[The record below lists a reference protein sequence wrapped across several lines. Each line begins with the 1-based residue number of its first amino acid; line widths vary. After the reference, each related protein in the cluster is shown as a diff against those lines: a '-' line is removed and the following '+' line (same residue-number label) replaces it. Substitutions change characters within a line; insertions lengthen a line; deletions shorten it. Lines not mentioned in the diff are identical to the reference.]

1 MQTRIM
7 YSPASNHRRALA
19 IALALVSV
27 LGCKSPGTAAPASD
41 RATEPVRLVLQI
53 TVDGLRGDLL
63 SRYGDRFGEG
73 GFRYLL
79 EKGAVYANAHYQH
92 ANTETIVGHS
102 TLATGAS
109 PDQHGMIG
117 NVWFD
122 RETGELAYNIEDPE
136 HPILP
141 TRKKA
146 MEGAQLDPSQMQSRT
161 KGRSPNSLLASTFG
175 DELFMHTAGDAKV
188 FGVSGKDRSAV
199 AMAGHVGKAFW
210 YATDSGDMVTSDY
223 YYDAYPD
230 WVVEWN
236 TRRQA
241 ESHSSGSWTLL
252 NDTSTYLLAA
262 SDDRPYETD
271 LKGYG
276 RVFPHPFGELGDPL
290 FFTRLIVSP
299 VGDALALDFAKAL
312 VTAEQL
318 GQDATPDYL
327 SISFSSVD
335 AVNHFF
341 GPSSLENEDVVLQLD
356 RTLADLLRFIDEAV
370 GLERTLVVLSAD
382 HGMPEMPEAMAEAG
396 LPAGRLYPQ
405 DVVDR
410 ANETARSR
418 FGIEEAVQFFFRP
431 YLYLER
437 EKIQASGAD
446 PDEVEQAIAAAL
458 TGMDGIA
465 LAVARSAMP
474 TLTDDDLVARIRR
487 NTHPSRSGDIYVV
500 QEPYWFL
507 YEKGPI
513 AAMHGS
519 PWRYDTFVPILFA
532 GPGIAPQTIQRRVHP
547 ADIAPTLSSYFGV
560 KPPSSAVGTPLKEAL
575 P

>member
-1 MQTRIM
+1 M
-7 YSPASNHRRALA
+7 
-19 IALALVSV
+19 
-27 LGCKSPGTAAPASD
+27 
-41 RATEPVRLVLQI
+41 
-53 TVDGLRGDLL
+53 
-63 SRYGDRFGEG
+63 
-73 GFRYLL
+73 
-79 EKGAVYANAHYQH
+79 
-92 ANTETIVGHS
+92 
-102 TLATGAS
+102 
-109 PDQHGMIG
+109 
-117 NVWFD
+117 
-122 RETGELAYNIEDPE
+122 
-136 HPILP
+136 
-141 TRKKA
+141 
-146 MEGAQLDPSQMQSRT
+146 
-161 KGRSPNSLLASTFG
+161 
-175 DELFMHTAGDAKV
+175 
-188 FGVSGKDRSAV
+188 SGKDRSAV

-210 YATDSGDMVTSDY
+210 YATDSGDMVTSNY
-223 YYDAYPD
+223 YYDAYPA

-236 TRRQA
+236 ARRQA

-396 LPAGRLYPQ
+396 LPAGRLYPR

-446 PDEVEQAIAAAL
+446 PGEVEQAIAAAL

-465 LAVARSAMP
+465 LAVARSALP

-487 NTHPSRSGDIYVV
+487 NTHPSRSGDIYVA

-513 AAMHGS
+513 AVMHGS

-547 ADIAPTLSSYFGV
+547 ADIAPTLSGYLGV
-560 KPPSSAVGTPLKEAL
+560 KPPSSAVGVPLKEVL

>member
-1 MQTRIM
+1 MPTRFIG
-7 YSPASNHRRALA
+7 SCATRASLLTPA
-19 IALALVSV
+19 ALALASV
-27 LGCKSPGTAAPASD
+27 LGCTSPGSATPANES
-41 RATEPVRLVLQI
+41 AGTPVRLVLQI

-63 SRYGDRFGEG
+63 NRYGDRFGEG
-73 GFRYLL
+73 GFRHLL
-79 EKGAVYANAHYQH
+79 ETGAVYANAHYQH

-122 RETGELAYNIEDPE
+122 REAGELAYNIEDPE

-141 TRKKA
+141 SREVA
-146 MEGAQLDPSQMQSRT
+146 MEGAQLDPSQKQSRT
-161 KGRSPNSLLASTFG
+161 KGRSPRSLLASTFG
-175 DELFMHTAGDAKV
+175 DELSVHTAGRAKV

-230 WVVEWN
+230 WVAEWN
-236 TRRQA
+236 ARRRA
-241 ESHSSGSWTLL
+241 ESHAGGSWRLL
-252 NDTSTYLLAA
+252 NDASTYLLAA

-290 FFTRLIVSP
+290 FFTRLIASP
-299 VGDALALDFAKAL
+299 VGDALTLDFAKAL
-312 VTAEQL
+312 IAAEQL

-335 AVNHFF
+335 VVNHFF
-341 GPSSLENEDVVLQLD
+341 GPSSLENEDIVLQLD
-356 RTLADLLRFIDEAV
+356 RTLSDLFRSVDATV

-382 HGMPEMPEAMAEAG
+382 HGTPEMPEAMAEAG
-396 LPAGRLYPQ
+396 LRASRLYPAE
-405 DVVDR
+405 VVER
-410 ANETARSR
+410 ANAAARSR
-418 FGIEEAVQFFFRP
+418 FGIEGAVRFFFRP
-431 YLYLER
+431 YLYLNR
-437 EKIQASGAD
+437 EKIRTSGAD
-446 PDEVEQAIAAAL
+446 PDEVEQVIAAAL
-458 TGMDGIA
+458 TDVDGIA
-465 LAVARSAMP
+465 LAVARSALP

-487 NTHPSRSGDIYVV
+487 NTHPSRSGDIYVAP
-500 QEPYWFL
+500 EPYWFL

-513 AAMHGS
+513 AAAHGS
-519 PWRYDTFVPILFA
+519 PWRHDTFVPIIFA
-532 GPGIAPQTIQRRVHP
+532 GPGIAPQTIHRLVHP
-547 ADIAPTLSSYFGV
+547 TDVAPTLSGYLGV
-560 KPPSSAVGTPLKEAL
+560 KPPSSAVGTPLEEIL